1 MTVGTQDPLN
11 QLISPPRSRIR
22 RVGSAVGRPFK
33 AVSEKASGKVFKL
46 VHGRNLVY
54 NQCWEDPRLDRV
66 ALELTPE
73 DRLVVITS
81 AGCNAIDYA
90 LAGCGEVH
98 AVDMNFRQ
106 NALLELKRAAC
117 KTLPQEEFFDLM
129 GRGKHDRWNEVFGDA
144 IRPQLSAKNAAYW
157 DRNGWW
163 FAGRGA
169 KGPGTKKNR
178 RDSFYFYGTSGTFAW
193 WASQYCHKV
202 AKLAPAVEEL
212 LECQT
217 VEAQKECYEKH
228 ELTKRVWRPFMR
240 WALKRDS
247 TFALLGVPRAQ
258 RQQLDRDYP
267 GGILQFVIDRFETVM
282 TKLPLHEN
290 YAWRVYLTGKYT
302 PTCCPE
308 YLRADLFETLRGDH
322 GEPGA
327 IDRVTSHTS
336 PITEFLGDF
345 DGADPAKAITRF
357 VLLDHMD
364 WLSAQAGGQ
373 WLRDEWTAIFRAAA
387 PGARVIWRSAGLSPR
402 FFDDLEVERHGK
414 TVRVGDVLTYNEA
427 LAAELHP
434 VDRVNTY
441 GSFAIADLPE

>member
-1 MTVGTQDPLN
+1 MTIVTPDAAN
-11 QLISPPRSRIR
+11 DAVAPRQSSIR
-22 RVGSAVGRPFK
+22 RVGAAVGRPFR
-33 AVSEKASGKVFKL
+33 AVGEKASGKVFKL

-54 NQCWEDPRLDRV
+54 NQCWEDPRLDRQV
-66 ALELTPE
+66 LELTPS

-90 LAGCGEVH
+90 LSGCGEVH

-117 KTLPQEEFFDLM
+117 KALPQNEFFDLM
-129 GRGKHDRWNEVFGDA
+129 GRGKLDRWDQAFNDD
-144 IRPQLSAKNAAYW
+144 IRHRLSAQDAAYW

-169 KGPGTKKNR
+169 KGPGRKKNR

-193 WASQYCHKV
+193 WATQYCQKV
-202 AKLAPAVEEL
+202 AKLKPAVDEL
-212 LECQT
+212 LECKT
-217 VEAQKECYEKH
+217 VDAQKECYEKH

-240 WALKRDS
+240 WALKRDA

-290 YAWRVYLTGKYT
+290 YAWRVYLTGQYAPK
-302 PTCCPE
+302 CCPE
-308 YLRADLFETLRGDH
+308 YLRADLFDDLRGVD
-322 GEPGA
+322 GNDGA
-327 IDRVTSHTS
+327 IDRVTSYTS
-336 PITEFLGDF
+336 PITEFLNIC
-345 DGADPAKAITRF
+345 DGSDPSKAITRF

-364 WLSAQAGGQ
+364 WLSAQAGGE
-373 WLRDEWTAIFRAAA
+373 WLRDEWTAIFKAAA
-387 PGARVIWRSAGLSPR
+387 PNARVIWRSAGLSPR
-402 FFDDLEVERHGK
+402 FFDDLEVERHGEK
-414 TVRVGDVLTYNEA
+414 VRVGETLSYNEP

-434 VDRVNTY
+434 IDRVNTY
-441 GSFAIADLPE
+441 GSFAIADLPG